1 MARTELELT
10 QGGISLNFRAYY
22 AGLLSLLPVAL
33 LTSITVTDFLVILL
47 VVGWILEHLLE
58 DRAFRVDRVIAG
70 AVGAYFLL
78 GLVPVLVTL
87 SPGLLEEFVVHHFRK
102 LLLLVVLLDVLGNR
116 REVRRSMNLWIGVAG
131 LAVGL
136 SLAAYFL
143 QEPFL
148 GRFVRMEDWLQFRIT
163 GPGGWQPN
171 TFANVLACV
180 LPFALFAAEDPPEK
194 TPRGIPWF
202 RWAYASAAVLIGAG
216 IMFTF
221 TRMVMLSSA
230 VLLAVVIWRLPRK
243 QGLLILLVVLV
254 LAGFFVT
261 YYTSAEFMERRFGA
275 AYEVATGQRQHR
287 LLTFWRVAV
296 PTWAQ
301 DPWRVVFGAG
311 PGRGM
316 ETLRG
321 MVDRSVWMLENRNHA
336 HNNLLQMWLDY
347 GLLGL
352 LAYGILWGAVIDRL
366 VRGGC
371 WDFAAVCGLGLA
383 FVVNVNGLTEF
394 NWGRSMSHY
403 NIVFGLAIVL
413 RLRAL
418 ANGPGRN
425 ARAEDSRGTT

>member
-1 MARTELELT
+1 MNYR
-10 QGGISLNFRAYY
+10 GYY
-22 AGLLSLLPVAL
+22 AVILSLLPVAL
-33 LTSITVTDFLVILL
+33 LTSITATDFLVVLLL
-47 VVGWILEHLLE
+47 VGWVLEHLLT
-58 DRAFRVDRVIAG
+58 DRAFRVDRVVAW

-78 GLVPVLVTL
+78 GLVPALVTV
-87 SPGLLEEFVVHHFRK
+87 SVGPLEEFVVHHFRK
-102 LLLLVVLLDVLGNR
+102 LLLLVVLLDVMGDRL
-116 REVRRSMNLWIGVAG
+116 EVRRSMNLWIGVTG

-136 SLAAYFL
+136 SLAAYFM

-180 LPFALFAAEDPPEK
+180 LPFALFTAEAPSEK
-194 TPRGIPWF
+194 TPGGTPWV
-202 RWAYASAAVLIGAG
+202 RWACASAAVLIGAG

-230 VLLAVVIWRLPRK
+230 VLLMVVVGRLPRK
-243 QGLLILLVVLV
+243 KGLLILLVVLI

-275 AYEVATGQRQHR
+275 AYEVVTGQRQHR
-287 LLTFWRVAV
+287 LLTFWKVAI

-301 DPWRVVFGAG
+301 DPWRVVFGGG

-316 ETLRG
+316 EALRG
-321 MVDRSVWMLENRNHA
+321 MVDRSVWMLEHRNHA

-347 GLLGL
+347 GLFGL

-366 VRGGC
+366 VRGAS

-394 NWGRSMSHY
+394 NWGRSMAHY

-418 ANGPGRN
+418 AGGSSAPTPSSSS
-425 ARAEDSRGTT
+425 ARGG